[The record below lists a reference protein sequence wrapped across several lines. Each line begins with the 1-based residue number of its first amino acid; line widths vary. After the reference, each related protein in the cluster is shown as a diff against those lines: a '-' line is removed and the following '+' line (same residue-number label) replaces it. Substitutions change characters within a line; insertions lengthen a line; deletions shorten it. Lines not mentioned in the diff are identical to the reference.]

1 MKKNKN
7 KLLKLL
13 QKKVTKK
20 ERGLKQKT
28 FKLEKQKELNWET
41 GINPNLNNSE
51 NS

>member
-28 FKLEKQKELNWET
+28 FKLKLMIFFKQLKLLLNRK
-41 GINPNLNNSE
+41 N
-51 NS
+51 